1 MTRSSVTTHKK
12 CSKLYNKKCTYSIN
26 AHLNLLYAL
35 KYGTVRALFKREV
48 VFFLLNQVTFY

>member
-1 MTRSSVTTHKK
+1 MARSSVTTHKK
-12 CSKLYNKKCTYSIN
+12 CSKLYNKKCTCTIN

-48 VFFLLNQVTFY
+48 FFFA